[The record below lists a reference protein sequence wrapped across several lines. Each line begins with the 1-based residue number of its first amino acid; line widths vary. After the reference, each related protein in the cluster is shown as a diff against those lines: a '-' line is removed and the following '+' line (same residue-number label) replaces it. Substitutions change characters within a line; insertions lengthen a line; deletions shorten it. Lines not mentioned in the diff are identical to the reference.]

1 MADMHHIHDTHAG
14 NILVS
19 LSSKLPAVRWH
30 DVAGN
35 FGSAARRDVAQ
46 TVTDAFA
53 RQIEDFSG
61 TVISQISETHQ
72 GFASGLNETCKTCSM
87 VGKDMIWVRQC
98 LRQRAFDLASTMLS
112 LSALQTLEKQRL
124 LESIAPALSDSDAR
138 VLWRH
143 WSEGTRVRSS
153 PDITRSPLAG
163 AVCGRAGRA
172 EKGGA
177 ESCPRFEHCLGD
189 SHRRLDTGADPQ
201 GLCCVRANA
210 TNLERRGERAV
221 LRHPLASEPAERRA
235 RARAQ
240 WRVAISEAAIRGA
253 LELFR
258 QPAVRL

>member
-177 ESCPRFEHCLGD
+177 ESCPRFELLSRCR
-189 SHRRLDTGADPQ
+189 S
-201 GLCCVRANA
+201 
-210 TNLERRGERAV
+210 
-221 LRHPLASEPAERRA
+221 
-235 RARAQ
+235 
-240 WRVAISEAAIRGA
+240 
-253 LELFR
+253 
-258 QPAVRL
+258 